1 MDSERLKVILY
12 NAIVLLEE
20 GFNPETLEN
29 YEREEILV
37 ELGMTKKE
45 YDEIMNYL
53 DE

>member
-1 MDSERLKVILY
+1 MASERLKVILY

-20 GFNPETLEN
+20 EN

-37 ELGMTKKE
+37 ELGMTEKE
-45 YDEIMNYL
+45 YDEIINYL

>member
-20 GFNPETLEN
+20 EN

-37 ELGMTKKE
+37 ELGMTEKE
-45 YDEIMNYL
+45 YDEIINYL